1 MAFMIRTLYEKYLLG
16 QVNNSPEQI
25 PEHITIILSESDL
38 FDAKGEDKFRSF
50 ISWCKKL
57 GIATISAYVDVLD
70 TKEELQFEMTS
81 MLTTGM
87 QEMLRSFPEDV
98 GFFIYDENGNIKEKR
113 EGTSL
118 TVHLSVGFGGRAEI
132 TKAIN
137 SILSDVK
144 DGKIQPEEIDES
156 VIESHLLVQEE
167 PDMIIRAG
175 GKHLSDFLLW
185 QSAYSELY
193 FTDVNW
199 HDLRKI
205 DLLRIIR
212 DFQKRHRRF
221 GK

>member
-1 MAFMIRTLYEKYLLG
+1 MIRTLYERYLLG
-16 QVNNSPEQI
+16 QVNSSPDQI

-38 FDAKGEDKFRSF
+38 LDSKGEDKFRSF

-57 GIATISAYVDVLD
+57 GITTISAYVDVLH
-70 TKEELQFEMTS
+70 TKEEIQAEMTA
-81 MLTTGM
+81 MLTTSM
-87 QEMLRSFPEDV
+87 QEMLRSLTDDV
-98 GFFIYDENGNIKEKR
+98 GFFIYDEKGNLKEKR
-113 EGTSL
+113 ERTSL

-132 TKAIN
+132 TKAIT
-137 SILSDVK
+137 SVLSDVK
-144 DGKIQPEEIDES
+144 DEKIQPEEIDES
-156 VIESHLLVQEE
+156 VIESYLLVQGE
-167 PDMIIRAG
+167 PDLIIRAG

-205 DLLRIIR
+205 DLLRVIR
-212 DFQKRHRRF
+212 DFQKRQRRF

>member
-1 MAFMIRTLYEKYLLG
+1 MIRTLYEKYLLG

-38 FDAKGEDKFRSF
+38 LDAKGEDKFRSF
-50 ISWCKKL
+50 ISWCEKL
-57 GIATISAYVDVLD
+57 GIPTISAYIDVLD

>member
-1 MAFMIRTLYEKYLLG
+1 MST
-16 QVNNSPEQI
+16 
-25 PEHITIILSESDL
+25 
-38 FDAKGEDKFRSF
+38 
-50 ISWCKKL
+50 
-57 GIATISAYVDVLD
+57 YVDVLD
-70 TKEELQFEMTS
+70 IKEEPQAEMTT
-81 MLTTGM
+81 MLMVGL
-87 QEMLRSFPEDV
+87 QEIMRSFPEEV
-98 GFFIYDENGNIKEKR
+98 GFFIYGENGDLKEKR

-118 TVHLSVGFGGRAEI
+118 TIHLSVGFGGRAEI

-144 DGKIQPEEIDES
+144 DGKIRPEHIDES
-156 VIESHLLVQEE
+156 VIESHLLVREE

-205 DLLRIIR
+205 DILRVIR
-212 DFQKRHRRF
+212 DFQKRQRRF